1 MAARSPFEVFA
12 APSARERL
20 TRARDFVR
28 SFPAGTEVVI
38 VGPSRAAVDDFV
50 REVARD
56 GAAFGLHRFSFWQ
69 LVSTVAAAE
78 IATEGLAPATPLGM
92 QSVAARAAFQAMRAG
107 KLARLDRVAAFPG
120 FPAALAATLDELRR
134 EEIPARDLRH
144 YPELT
149 DLAELADLF
158 EKESARTRTA
168 DRAALL
174 KLATWAWH
182 RPQHVRLRGAPLLLL
197 DLPVAGRLE
206 EGFLAPPLA
215 GGPSALA
222 TVPAGDERTLDAL
235 RRLGAVEA
243 PAPRRATA
251 AEPALARLR
260 SWVFAAD
267 EPPVADK
274 DDSVRFLSAPGEA
287 RECVEIARHVLR
299 EAARGVRLD
308 EMAVLLRAP
317 ETYSAH
323 VETAFRRA
331 GIAAFFSRGARRPDP
346 SGRAFL
352 ALLACAAERL
362 SANRFAEYLSFA
374 EVPDADAAG
383 APPSRE
389 VWVGA
394 MEETLGPAGA
404 GTDSPGSDGLQ
415 LALPFG
421 EPASP
426 PPPPPAADA
435 PVQRGALRAPWRW
448 ERFLVE
454 AAVIGGQDRWRRRLR
469 GLERELVLKIERLS
483 AEEPESARLFALE
496 RSLAELGHLERF
508 ALPLIEQL
516 AAFPREADWGEWL
529 RIFELLVPR
538 ALRHPERVLE
548 VLAEMRP
555 MSTVGPATLDEVR
568 AVLAERLSTLEEEPP
583 PSRWGRVFVG
593 TPESARGRVFRV
605 VFAPGLAERLFPRRP
620 REDPLLLD
628 DARETLGGKLRLQKQ
643 RDDDERLLLQLAAG
657 AAGERLVL
665 SYPRLDVAEAR
676 PRVPSFY
683 MLDVARAIHG
693 ALPAHEELARE
704 AEREGGARLAWPSP
718 GEPDAAID
726 AVEHDLA
733 VLGELLRS
741 PARADLR
748 GRARY
753 LLSLNP
759 HLGRSLRSR
768 WVRWRPRWAPQDG
781 IMRVAEHTRE
791 ALAAYSPREHVYSA
805 TALERFAACP
815 YRFFLSAVHRL
826 EPREEAQAPV
836 QLDPLTKGKLV
847 HEVQARALRRLRD
860 AGALPVLPETLRDA
874 TAALDSVL
882 DDVAQRYDEDIA
894 PAIPRVWQ
902 DEIAAIR
909 ADLRIWLRRLAHEA
923 PEWTPVHFEWTFG
936 LPADGPAE
944 PRSVREPVELPG
956 GWKLRGAVDLLERR
970 EDGALRVTDHK
981 TGADRTNPGFVVGGG
996 ETLQP
1001 VLYSL
1006 AVERALGET
1015 VSEARLSFCTSRGSF
1030 ADRRVQISDWSRL
1043 QGKQALELIGR
1054 AIERGVLVP
1063 APRGKTRTAPGA
1075 CSVCDFRRVCGPNE
1089 ERRIQGKDQA
1099 MLEELHDLRE
1109 LP

>member
-1 MAARSPFEVFA
+1 MVARSPFEVFS

-20 TRARDFVR
+20 DRAREFVR

-50 REVARD
+50 RDVARD
-56 GAAFGLHRFSFWQ
+56 RAAFGLHRFSFWQ

-78 IATEGLAPATPLGM
+78 IATEGLAPATPLGV

-107 KLARLDRVAAFPG
+107 KLARLDRVAVFPG

-134 EEIPARDLRH
+134 EEVPSRDLRH
-144 YPELT
+144 DPELA

-158 EKESARTRTA
+158 EKESARAKIA

-222 TVPAGDERTLDAL
+222 TVPAGDERTLDAF

-243 PAPRRATA
+243 GAPRRAA
-251 AEPALARLR
+251 AGEPALARLR

-267 EPPVADK
+267 EPPFADK

-287 RECVEIARHVLR
+287 RECVEIARHVLL
-299 EAARGVRLD
+299 EASRGVHLD

-323 VETAFRRA
+323 LETAFRRA
-331 GIAAFFSRGARRPDP
+331 GIAAFFARGARRPDP

-374 EVPDADAAG
+374 EVPDADASG
-383 APPSRE
+383 APPSRD

-394 MEETLGPAGA
+394 KEETLGPAGA
-404 GTDSPGSDGLQ
+404 GADSPGADGLQ

-421 EPASP
+421 EPAAA
-426 PPPPPAADA
+426 PPPAADA
-435 PVQRGALRAPWRW
+435 PVQRGTLRAPWRW
-448 ERFLVE
+448 EKFLVE
-454 AAVIGGQDRWRRRLR
+454 AAVIGGEDRWRRRLR
-469 GLERELVLKIERLS
+469 GLERELVLRIERLS
-483 AEEPESARLFALE
+483 AEEPESARLSALT
-496 RSLAELGHLERF
+496 RSLEELGHLERF

-529 RIFELLVPR
+529 RVLESLVPR
-538 ALRHPERVLE
+538 TLRHPERVLE

-555 MSTVGPATLDEVR
+555 MSAVGPASLDEVR

-583 PSRWGRVFVG
+583 PARWGRVFVG

-628 DARETLGGKLRLQKQ
+628 GARRALGRKLATQEQ
-643 RDDDERLLLQLAAG
+643 RDEDERLLLQLVAG

-683 MLDVARAIHG
+683 LLDLARAIHG
-693 ALPAHEELARE
+693 TLPGHEELARE

-718 GEPDAAID
+718 EEPDAAID

-733 VLGELLRS
+733 VLGELLQS
-741 PARADLR
+741 TASADLR

-768 WVRWRPRWAPQDG
+768 WVRWRPRWAPEDG

-791 ALAAYSPREHVYSA
+791 ALAAHSPRARVYSA

-815 YRFFLSAVHRL
+815 YRFFLSAIHRL

-847 HEVQARALRRLRD
+847 HEVQARSLRRLRD
-860 AGALPVLPETLRDA
+860 AGALPVLPDTLRDA
-874 TAALDSVL
+874 TATLDQVL

-936 LPADGPAE
+936 LPGDGPAE
-944 PRSVREPVELPG
+944 PRSVAEPAELPG
-956 GWKLRGAVDLLERR
+956 GWKLRGAVDLLERG
-970 EDGALRVTDHK
+970 EGGALRVTDHK

-1015 VSEARLSFCTSRGSF
+1015 VSEARLSFCTSRGGF
-1030 ADRRVQISDWSRL
+1030 ADRRVQINDWSRL

-1054 AIERGVLVP
+1054 AIERGALMP
-1063 APRGKTRTAPGA
+1063 APRGTTRSAPGA
-1075 CSVCDFRRVCGPNE
+1075 CAACDFRRVCGPNE
-1089 ERRIQGKDQA
+1089 ELRIQGKNRA